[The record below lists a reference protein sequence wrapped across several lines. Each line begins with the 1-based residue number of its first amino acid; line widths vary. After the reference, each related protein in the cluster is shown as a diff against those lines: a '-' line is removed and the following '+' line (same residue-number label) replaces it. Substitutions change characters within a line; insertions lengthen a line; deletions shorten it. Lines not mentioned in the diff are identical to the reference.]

1 MPLSSKISRGKL
13 TNLLTN
19 LDVLREREASRRARR
34 TRANF
39 AVPCARRNTPPSG
52 AAAVFGCRGCYT
64 DIYGGSTAGSACRMS
79 GWSGAAGPRRPC
91 QSLPRP
97 HRGRCRSSIPRLSL
111 RCHRRRQKPPQTS
124 ASARSRT
131 TPPLPPPRPRPPSS
145 PSRSLCLHGRPR
157 RSRGSSPATIMK
169 LPLPRQP
176 PRPPSPP
183 STALSSAPSELK
195 PVWSSDF
202 EWLLMLKFVIFFT
215 SVIQLDRPSI
225 QNTTGSCC
233 LVRCN
238 LESTLPSADADR
250 PIVA

>member
-97 HRGRCRSSIPRLSL
+97 HRGRCRSSIHYPLVDLTAFPALPPAPAKAPANL
-111 RCHRRRQKPPQTS
+111 RKREV
-124 ASARSRT
+124 ADN
-131 TPPLPPPRPRPPSS
+131 PPLAPPKT
-145 PSRSLCLHGRPR
+145 
-157 RSRGSSPATIMK
+157 A
-169 LPLPRQP
+169 
-176 PRPPSPP
+176 
-183 STALSSAPSELK
+183 TALVSVTQPVYAWATVKKPRTLRGYYHEAAAAP
-195 PVWSSDF
+195 PAAAPP
-202 EWLLMLKFVIFFT
+202 I
-215 SVIQLDRPSI
+215 
-225 QNTTGSCC
+225 TTVFDT
-233 LVRCN
+233 VR
-238 LESTLPSADADR
+238 
-250 PIVA
+250 V